1 MVRKCCPPPLPPSPF
16 CSEAS
21 FFVILQVFYYVGE
34 LCRYLLAHSPASVDT
49 DHCIRLAIGNG
60 LRPKIW
66 REFKTRFNIA
76 QIGEF
81 YGATEGITN
90 LVNAFDK
97 EGSVGVVPILT
108 QLTHIVAFLKVD
120 PETNEYI
127 RDQNGFCVEATY
139 NEPAEIVGKIDETNP
154 LRRFDGYNDQQ
165 ATNKKIMRDVFEKGD
180 VYFLSGDILRMD
192 EDGYVY
198 FSDRV
203 GDTFRWKGENVSTTE
218 VESIMM
224 KVLEHR
230 DVCVY
235 GVEVPGC
242 EGKAGMATVT
252 GDLAALDVSTL
263 AQKLFSVLPP
273 YAVPVFIRLTPTIDL
288 TGTYKIQKNRFRNE
302 GFNIHIVGDPLY
314 ILEHA
319 ERKYVP
325 LDSHHFGQVVD
336 GVYRL

>member
-1 MVRKCCPPPLPPSPF
+1 M
-16 CSEAS
+16 
-21 FFVILQVFYYVGE
+21 
-34 LCRYLLAHSPASVDT
+34 LAHSPASADT
-49 DHCIRLAIGNG
+49 EHCVRLAIGNG
-60 LRPKIW
+60 LRSKIW

-90 LVNAFDK
+90 LINIFDK
-97 EGSVGVVPILT
+97 EGSVGSLPILS
-108 QLTHIVAFLKVD
+108 QLTHTATLLKVD

-139 NEPAEIVGKIDETNP
+139 NEPGEIVGKINETN
-154 LRRFDGYNDQQ
+154 LLSRFDGYNDPQ
-165 ATNKKIMRDVFEKGD
+165 ATKKKIMHDVFAKGD
-180 VYFLSGDILRMD
+180 VYFLSGDILRVD
-192 EDGYVY
+192 KDGFVY
-198 FSDRV
+198 FCDRV

-218 VESIMM
+218 VESIIM

-242 EGKAGMATVT
+242 EGKAGMATIA
-252 GDLAALDVSTL
+252 DDHSALDVSTI
-263 AQKLFSVLPP
+263 AQKLFLVLPP
-273 YAVPVFIRLTPTIDL
+273 YAVPVFVRLVPSMDM
-288 TGTYKIQKNRFRNE
+288 TGTYKIQKNRFRSE
-302 GFNIHIVGDPLY
+302 GFDIHKVGDPLY

-325 LDSHHFGQVVD
+325 LDRDHFGQVVD
-336 GVYRL
+336 GTYRL